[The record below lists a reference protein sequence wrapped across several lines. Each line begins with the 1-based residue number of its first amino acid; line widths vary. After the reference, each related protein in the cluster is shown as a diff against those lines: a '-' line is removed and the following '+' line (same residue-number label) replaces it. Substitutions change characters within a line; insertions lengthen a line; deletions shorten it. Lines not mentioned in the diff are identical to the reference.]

1 MSTRILRFI
10 LAVALF
16 SVATS
21 SRAAPIMVRDWT
33 IDTPVGRFGYAEI
46 DYTMMIHVGPGP
58 RVPDRY
64 VYLGPLGRV
73 GALSF
78 AFATVVFGSGALF
91 WVVSRC
97 RRQAHDNAA

>member
-1 MSTRILRFI
+1 MSTPILRFI
-10 LAVALF
+10 LSVALS

-21 SRAAPIMVRDWT
+21 TLSLHDALPIWT

>member
-21 SRAAPIMVRDWT
+21 SRSAPFMVRDYMISLPT
-33 IDTPVGRFGYAEI
+33 RRSSDLEI